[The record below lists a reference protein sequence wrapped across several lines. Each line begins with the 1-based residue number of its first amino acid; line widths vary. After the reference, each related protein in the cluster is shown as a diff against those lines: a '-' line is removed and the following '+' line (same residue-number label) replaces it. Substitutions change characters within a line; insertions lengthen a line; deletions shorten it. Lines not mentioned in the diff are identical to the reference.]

1 MENCKAKNIVK
12 EWEIFWRATKLWD
25 MYLKI
30 HFLDM
35 HLEFIPENI
44 DTDSDELGEHFHQE
58 ISNMEKLHRGE
69 NQMKSSFR

>member
-1 MENCKAKNIVK
+1 
-12 EWEIFWRATKLWD
+12 